1 MLNRLTTDVTVSE
14 TGWTV
19 RSAEFEYLQL
29 VQMII
34 SAFVITN
41 TDDRVEKTLC
51 ILPSL

>member
-14 TGWTV
+14 MGWTV